1 MLPDDFD
8 FAMLPQDATS
18 YSLSEVGML
27 SSTIE
32 DIDYAIVSYIKKDL
46 NLKSGTNE
54 GFVNVPVL
62 WQVPE
67 RAFQVKNE
75 NG

>member
-32 DIDYAIVSYIKKDL
+32 DIDYAIVSYIKKI
-46 NLKSGTNE
+46 
-54 GFVNVPVL
+54 
-62 WQVPE
+62 
-67 RAFQVKNE
+67 
-75 NG
+75 